1 MIENR
6 KLVHFLILFLK
17 KKKRIKIFRISN
29 SILKR
34 KMNYTF
40 DTQIRNTDDAMTWW
54 CEVWAKRWLPCK
66 GGGLPKMKSTLSAL
80 ARPKFSQNISF

>member
-6 KLVHFLILFLK
+6 KLVHFFYFLPQKEK
-17 KKKRIKIFRISN
+17 KNQDFSN
-29 SILKR
+29 SNLILKR